1 MQIGKFHQ
9 NTEFFW
15 LFYPLKETAQQA
27 ILRGAPEYTRFAQA
41 AVHYSKHFSD
51 RLQCNVSFI
60 EPKNMFVLLVQDG
73 EFLKILTKE
82 GNVGHIYVPSWCM
95 DSIEEVNQCA

>member
-1 MQIGKFHQ
+1 MQIGKFYQ

-15 LFYPLKETAQQA
+15 LFYPLKETAQRA
-27 ILRGAPEYTRFAQA
+27 IWRGAPEYTKFAQA

-51 RLQCNVSFI
+51 ELHSNVSYI
-60 EPKNMFVLLVQDG
+60 SPKDMFVLLEQDG
-73 EFLKILTKE
+73 EYLKILTSE
-82 GNVGHIYVPSWCM
+82 ENVGYIPSWCM